1 VVLGQNRE
9 PLLRRVERGPFG
21 DGKALQ
27 GASDLEPEV
36 VVGVGGVVKVDDET
50 PLPGR
55 PRAVLAF
62 RRERL
67 VRPERIAFFAV
78 FFERVVARTS

>member
-9 PLLRRVERGPFG
+9 PLLGGVERRSFG
-21 DGKALQ
+21 DGEALQ
-27 GASDLEPEV
+27 GAPDLEPEV
-36 VVGVGGVVKVDDET
+36 VVGVGGVVQVDDET
-50 PLPGR
+50 PLTGC

-78 FFERVVARTS
+78 FFERVVARTR